1 MLSLPEIASDHNSKR
16 EIDFHLYE
24 EQRLQ
29 HQINVNKLFGEYREL
44 KEDLKLVHVYSN
56 GNRSLMMMVV
66 VMMMLMLML
75 MMMII
80 IVMIILLMVMMSWSS
95 TIHPSHYTSINSS
108 FIISLAL

>member
-56 GNRSLMMMVV
+56 GNRSLMMM
-66 VMMMLMLML
+66 MM

-80 IVMIILLMVMMSWSS
+80 ILMIILMMMMSDDMMM
-95 TIHPSHYTSINSS
+95 I
-108 FIISLAL
+108 

>member
-29 HQINVNKLFGEYREL
+29 YQINVNKLFGEYREL

-56 GNRSLMMMVV
+56 GNRSLMMIII
-66 VMMMLMLML
+66 LMIIL
-75 MMMII
+75 MMMISDDMM
-80 IVMIILLMVMMSWSS
+80 MI
-95 TIHPSHYTSINSS
+95 
-108 FIISLAL
+108 

>member
-56 GNRSLMMMVV
+56 GNRSMMM
-66 VMMMLMLML
+66 MM

-80 IVMIILLMVMMSWSS
+80 IVMIILMMVMMIIILMMMMSDDDDDD
-95 TIHPSHYTSINSS
+95 NSDDENT
-108 FIISLAL
+108 

>member
-56 GNRSLMMMVV
+56 GNRSLMMMMM
-66 VMMMLMLML
+66 VM

-80 IVMIILLMVMMSWSS
+80 ILMMMTMMIVIIVMMR
-95 TIHPSHYTSINSS
+95 IHNHMNISLYLYQYHHITV
-108 FIISLAL
+108 IISSL